1 MINNRKK
8 PLALAHSKT
17 MIGVSYR
24 HQQGAALIVVLLFL
38 VLIMLAGVMAV
49 RRSSTDLKTATADQ
63 INTLLLQSSDSANQ
77 KLENMVNGSPTS
89 QEYKDIMSV
98 SGVFGHFLL
107 NPDNQGNEFIYCYNP
122 RTKKYL
128 TSNATVLT
136 ANKKDKWSGLNNGI
150 CDYNSPA
157 GYTSARQTVMTQ
169 MSVSVPP
176 SLGEQEVFSYVVIG
190 KEIEN
195 RSSKKFNFNLRATSV
210 LPVFSAPKDGN
221 TSCLSK
227 SSVPITTNGVTSTPL
242 IDCLHKA
249 STPTK
254 MLFEQVEVQN
264 DSSSIK
270 CVDFGKGSGLKTD
283 CQLS

>member
-1 MINNRKK
+1 MPTSMPNHCHTKLAK
-8 PLALAHSKT
+8 PPVML
-17 MIGVSYR
+17 YR
-24 HQQGAALIVVLLFL
+24 TNQQGAALIVVLLFL

-89 QEYKDIMSV
+89 QEYKDVMSV

-136 ANKKDKWSGLNNGI
+136 ANKEDKWSSLNNGI

-210 LPVFSAPKDGN
+210 LPVFNAPKDDN

-270 CVDFGKGSGLKTD
+270 CVDFGKGSGQLT